1 MDCNNFHE
9 LELEQKKKEEEDFPL
24 REKRKVC
31 GGGFE
36 GLGTGCLEA
45 WYEHWDMRLGTHI

>member
-9 LELEQKKKEEEDFPL
+9 LEQKKKEEEEDFPL
-24 REKRKVC
+24 REKRKVR

-36 GLGTGCLEA
+36 GLGTGCLKA
-45 WYEHWDMRLGTHI
+45 WYEHWNMRLGTHI